1 MNQSELLAIT
11 CDLLK
16 GRERSRVQVAFGF
29 GFGFASRW
37 MKNWREILKL
47 ISKRTDRNRV
57 ITFDVHLQTALP
69 KIL

>member
-16 GRERSRVQVAFGF
+16 GRERSRVQAAF
-29 GFGFASRW
+29 GFGFASCW

-47 ISKRTDRNRV
+47 TSKRTDRDRV